1 MTREERIKRGFVGKI
16 TIIDPE
22 TNKPIEVD
30 LDDEDTSILTAEEFK
45 RRNSGIKI
53 FCECDFDNPNDWEEY
68 KSERGEK

>member
-30 LDDEDTSILTAEEFK
+30 LDDEEFK

-68 KSERGEK
+68 KRKRGEK